1 MALTITI
8 GASPPVGKVI
18 SPGPGWLTP
27 IVAVLIGAFAALI
40 AQCVVQLYVVPR
52 VEKRKRRE
60 DRWERD
66 VRELGELLAMSLTD
80 LANDAHA
87 AQWVFRAL
95 RDDESD
101 EHDPALVDRQ
111 ARDAQEATSAYGS
124 LIGAQVDWLADR
136 VLSINRKAPEIT
148 RFQRVAQDYRMR
160 AIFVRAPPE
169 DDNRTDTA
177 FDEAWEKERAAR
189 KALIEQVKLLADLPH
204 PPRESWRMAA
214 TDWPGLLGGPDP
226 G

>member
-1 MALTITI
+1 VPYLVGAATAL
-8 GASPPVGKVI
+8 
-18 SPGPGWLTP
+18 
-27 IVAVLIGAFAALI
+27 AVQL
-40 AQCVVQLYVVPR
+40 VVQFYVVPK

-66 VRELGELLAMSLTD
+66 VRELGELLAMRLTD

-87 AQWVFRAL
+87 AQLVFRAV

-101 EHDPALVDRQ
+101 EHDPALVARQ
-111 ARDAQEATSAYGS
+111 ARDAQEATFAYGS

-148 RFQRVAQDYRMR
+148 RFQRAERDYQMR
-160 AIFVRAPPE
+160 AVIVRVLPE

-177 FDEAWEKERAAR
+177 FDDGWDREHAAR

-204 PPRESWRMAA
+204 PPRVPLRRRLMSRWEKAWA
-214 TDWPGLLGGPDP
+214 WLGGRWQKARAWLGGRWQKARAWLKRADH
-226 G
+226 